1 MVTCSHPGRMLR
13 IPGQDYFKIKYP
25 TGPGKPLSYRSS
37 TSLPPVFIPGAWLSI
52 KQEEYL
58 PWIMQSIE
66 ETVKQFAEITWAK
79 FGLVAMLEDVQF
91 SQHAAFSPVHIG
103 KSSVKLLHKNIP
115 EILKDKGL
123 APRMRIFMGCDLD
136 PLLRNRA
143 KASLM

>member
-1 MVTCSHPGRMLR
+1 M
-13 IPGQDYFKIKYP
+13 
-25 TGPGKPLSYRSS
+25 
-37 TSLPPVFIPGAWLSI
+37 SI

-58 PWIMQSIE
+58 PRIMESIE
-66 ETVKQFAEITWAK
+66 ETVKQFAETIWFK

-103 KSSVKLLHKNIP
+103 KSSRKLLRRLLHKNIP

-123 APRMRIFMGCDLD
+123 APRRRIFMGCDLD